1 MLQRGNVSSSCQQ
14 PCALLGQEATCSQ
27 EAAERVGDAG
37 KLNAPFAAEVF
48 KKDGNLENSAPES

>member
-1 MLQRGNVSSSCQQ
+1 MSSSCQQ